1 MGHLDAESVIGCPR
15 CEEEDLEGLVC
26 DAWKCT
32 EQDLQVGSR
41 YASWLRFVA
50 AVIVTESKLIG
61 VPDCLVP
68 EVGREAIVHDQEVE
82 GQGRQNRS
90 YYEELEDF
98 LLVRI
103 RLLNLFIIEV
113 CPHNL
118 REFIFKLIAAS
129 SIITQDAILVS

>member
-1 MGHLDAESVIGCPR
+1 M
-15 CEEEDLEGLVC
+15 
-26 DAWKCT
+26 
-32 EQDLQVGSR
+32 
-41 YASWLRFVA
+41 A

-82 GQGRQNRS
+82 GQGRQNCS

-113 CPHNL
+113 CSHNL

-129 SIITQDAILVS
+129 SIITQDAILVCQAQELNDVK